1 MILKLFGKKAQEQD
15 DVQAVPLTEE
25 QQMRDDFEAVK
36 TQPGQITGCDFG
48 RAFDFIE
55 NYPKSEYAELL
66 LNQMYSTSS
75 ESLKGL
81 TYESAVKVL
90 EIMPDHA
97 GADSIVRGMYKLE
110 ADYIAELSSTVIAYI
125 LDVIPDH
132 PLGKELTTA
141 LVEKNIG
148 AAYDFI
154 QTHPNNVYTDTVI
167 QAMFTVNANLALLL
181 LQEKLDHPKVD
192 VIFAGIY
199 AIEDEKEM
207 DTFTSNAIIFL
218 FEVAPDHPK
227 IEYLVRV
234 FVQNNYIKA
243 YDFAK
248 NNPDFPAID
257 LLFDLIYQKLPTLRD
272 IPVDA

>member
-1 MILKLFGKKAQEQD
+1 MILKLFGKKTQEQD
-15 DVQAVPLTEE
+15 DVQVVPLTEE

-36 TQPGQITGCDFG
+36 SRPGQITGYDFC

-55 NYPKSEYAELL
+55 HYPDSEYAELL

-75 ESLKGL
+75 EALKGL
-81 TYESAVKVL
+81 TYDSAVRVL
-90 EIMPDHA
+90 ERMPDHR

-125 LDVIPDH
+125 LDIIPDH
-132 PLGKELTTA
+132 PLGEELTTA
-141 LVEKNIG
+141 LAEKNIG
-148 AAYDFI
+148 AAYDFM
-154 QTHPNNVYTDTVI
+154 QTHPDNVYTDMVI
-167 QAMFTVNANLALLL
+167 KAMFKVNANLALLL

-192 VIFAGIY
+192 VIFEGIY
-199 AIEDEKEM
+199 GLNDEKEM
-207 DTFTSNAIIFL
+207 SKFTSNAIIFV

-227 IEYLVRV
+227 IEYLVEV

-248 NNPDFPAID
+248 NNPDFPAVD
-257 LLFDLIYQKLPTLRD
+257 LMFEFIYKKLPSLRD
-272 IPVDA
+272 TAVAA

>member
-1 MILKLFGKKAQEQD
+1 MILKLFGKKTQEQQ
-15 DVQAVPLTEE
+15 DVQAVPLTQE
-25 QQMRDDFEAVK
+25 QQMHDDFEAVK
-36 TQPGQITGCDFG
+36 SRPGQITGYDFC

-55 NYPKSEYAELL
+55 HYPQSEYAELL

-90 EIMPDHA
+90 ERMPDHV

-110 ADYIAELSSTVIAYI
+110 ADYIAELSSGVIAYI
-125 LDVIPDH
+125 LDIIPDH
-132 PLGKELTTA
+132 PLGEELTTA
-141 LVEKNIG
+141 LAEKNIA

-154 QTHPNNVYTDTVI
+154 QTHPDNVYTDTVI
-167 QAMFTVNANLALLL
+167 RAMFKVNANLALLL

-192 VIFAGIY
+192 VIFDGIY
-199 AIEDEKEM
+199 AIDDEKEM
-207 DTFTSNAIIFL
+207 DKFTSNAIIFV

-227 IEYLVRV
+227 LDYLARV

-243 YDFAK
+243 YEFAK

-257 LLFDLIYQKLPTLRD
+257 LLFELIYQKLPSLRD
-272 IPVDA
+272 VSASA